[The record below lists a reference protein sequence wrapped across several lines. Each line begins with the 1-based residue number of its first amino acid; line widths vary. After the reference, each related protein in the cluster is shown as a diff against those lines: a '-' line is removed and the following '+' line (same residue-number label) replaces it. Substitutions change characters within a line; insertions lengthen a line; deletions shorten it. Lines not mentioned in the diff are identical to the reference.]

1 MGRLL
6 LLSVISTL
14 LVVSR
19 AEADAVLAE
28 NVPSELL
35 QAEHRAAGGR
45 SAEPDSFL
53 DRIADLFGGSNK
65 KKPQQKVS
73 RPPGPVYRPNIPLQ
87 KQQESVQRLQKVP
100 PPAGFINNGLQT
112 SASNIKRQ
120 TTGEMVIIN
129 TVCVPSRGTTTSLC
143 LEEIFQCSPLIGQSN
158 TIILISDWFL

>member
-1 MGRLL
+1 M
-6 LLSVISTL
+6 LSVISTL

-129 TVCVPSRGTTTSLC
+129 TVCSRGITHL
-143 LEEIFQCSPLIGQSN
+143 FARRRFSN
-158 TIILISDWFL
+158 AHL